1 MKTECYIKFGKWGG
15 PYRTV
20 KAESIKETECY
31 KAPLAHYG
39 PKLQTHY
46 MVKIGGEF
54 GNRWRRVYCACYG
67 NSGTTYIVIDGVD
80 TVVDIY
86 KS

>member
-1 MKTECYIKFGKWGG
+1 MTKECYIQFGEWGG

-20 KAESIKETECY
+20 KAEAVKEVECGPNPY
-31 KAPLAHYG
+31 MQGYG
-39 PKLQTHY
+39 PKIPMPY

-67 NSGTTYIVIDGVD
+67 NSGVPYVIVDGVD

-86 KS
+86 